1 LTQALAAAVE
11 DDPDAPALVWGEAE
25 MSYQDLDARSS
36 RLARVLI
43 GYGCGP
49 GEGVAV
55 RLDRGTDS
63 VVAVWA
69 VLKAGA
75 ALVLLGTAETPLPAA
90 PVVKIGLTAGQPPVG
105 TEGVDW
111 LRLDDSATVAEIAGQ
126 SARPVTYA
134 NRTGVL
140 RGDDPALVIAA
151 TGARMTY
158 DELAAATERMRTR
171 TGLTVDSRTYQHGRA
186 DSPAALL
193 EVVAAGATGAS
204 LIVVPEL
211 VESDLAASLADEWV
225 THLLADRA
233 ALDAIDTVLL
243 EDLQAVVLDDGQSVG
258 SVSVSG
264 SADVVLLDELLT
276 IGRR

>member
-1 LTQALAAAVE
+1 
-11 DDPDAPALVWGEAE
+11 
-25 MSYQDLDARSS
+25 
-36 RLARVLI
+36 
-43 GYGCGP
+43 
-49 GEGVAV
+49 
-55 RLDRGTDS
+55 
-63 VVAVWA
+63 
-69 VLKAGA
+69 
-75 ALVLLGTAETPLPAA
+75 
-90 PVVKIGLTAGQPPVG
+90 
-105 TEGVDW
+105 
-111 LRLDDSATVAEIAGQ
+111 
-126 SARPVTYA
+126 VTYA

-233 ALDAIDTVLL
+233 ALDAIDTALL

-264 SADVVLLDELLT
+264 SAEVVLLDELLT